1 MKTGTTLV
9 LITLLLAPAMR
20 ADLSAQPGGPN
31 LRIEPVVYATAD
43 EGESQR
49 GYSDESALPAEW
61 TGLAGF
67 RAPAGMMLRWSTAS
81 EHNSAWF
88 KIESRTSADAEWKV
102 LGIVAAAGQS
112 SSPRYYSWLHNHP
125 PKDGVEYRLRQIDAS
140 GKESSTGT
148 LRIDA
153 ALPGKPRI
161 EQIERHPSNA
171 ETLISITCGEAASG
185 DLVISDESGRTRQIV
200 FQQLE
205 LHPGSYRFRIDTSTL
220 PEGKYTL
227 RLTTPEE
234 SSATDLIVS
243 RLTALP

>member
-1 MKTGTTLV
+1 M
-9 LITLLLAPAMR
+9 LLLLPPAMHTNLAAR
-20 ADLSAQPGGPN
+20 SGDPDPRVARVAD
-31 LRIEPVVYATAD
+31 TAPD
-43 EGESQR
+43 EGRSHR
-49 GYSDESALPAEW
+49 GLSDENALPAEW

-81 EHNSAWF
+81 ENNSAWF
-88 KIESRTSADAEWKV
+88 KIESRRSAGEEWQV

-140 GKESSTGT
+140 GNESSTGT

-153 ALPGKPRI
+153 ALPGKPRVM
-161 EQIERHPSNA
+161 QLERRPSNT
-171 ETLISITCGEAASG
+171 ETLIAISCGEVTSG
-185 DLVISDESGRTRQIV
+185 ELVIQDNTGRTRQIV

-227 RLTTPEE
+227 RLTTSDE
-234 SSATDLIVS
+234 SSATELIVS
-243 RLTALP
+243 RFSALP

>member
-1 MKTGTTLV
+1 MKTGTTIV
-9 LITLLLAPAMR
+9 LMLLLAPAMIT
-20 ADLSAQPGGPN
+20 N
-31 LRIEPVVYATAD
+31 LAGRSVDPDPSSVPVNHTAPD
-43 EGESQR
+43 EGR
-49 GYSDESALPAEW
+49 AHPGFSDESTLPAEW

-88 KIESRTSADAEWKV
+88 KIESRHSPDADWKV

-112 SSPRYYSWLHNHP
+112 SSPRFYSWLHNHP

-140 GKESSTGT
+140 GNESSTGT
-148 LRIDA
+148 LKIDPIVA
-153 ALPGKPRI
+153 GKPRI
-161 EQIERHPSNA
+161 TQLERQPSNS
-171 ETLISITCGEAASG
+171 ETLIAIYCGEVTSG
-185 DLVISDESGRTRQIV
+185 ELVIHDNSGRTRQIV

-227 RLTTPEE
+227 RLTTSDE

-243 RLTALP
+243 RFSAIP